1 MNAIRPRRDTP
12 PPAPL
17 PMPAQRFDRGQLAP
31 HPGVAGVARRRA
43 LVLAAALALTA
54 LAAGLLAAG
63 LGGDGWQ
70 WPDLLAMPVFLLLFA
85 RLALSAASTVAGW
98 LHRPAQPPAPGPLRS
113 RTALLLPLHNEDTA
127 MVFATA
133 DATREALA
141 QAGLAAHFDLF
152 LLSDSTDPACQVR
165 EAEAAER
172 LRARHPEGVFYRRRL
187 ENSGKKAGNVADW
200 VRRHG
205 AAYEHFVILDADSV
219 MEPATLH
226 ALAAMMEAD
235 RRAGLVQTLPLLAGG
250 RSRFAR
256 MQQWAARA
264 HGPAIARGLV
274 AWHGEA
280 GNYWGHNAIIR
291 TEAFAAAAG
300 LPELPGRRPFGG
312 PVMSH
317 DFVEAALLRRA
328 GWGVHMAPGLGGSW
342 EAGPPTL
349 AAAAARDRRWCQG
362 NIQHAAL
369 LAAPG
374 LHPLSRL
381 HLLDGMLAY
390 LASPLWLALLA
401 LGAVQAVMGLAQP
414 GAALLALTFALL
426 LLPKLP
432 GLRLSARGAALEL
445 AFTTA
450 LAPLGMVTQSRQV
463 WDILRGRDSGWA
475 AQGREGAVPP
485 WRTALRQHGAHMAL
499 SALLLLPALAA
510 PAALPW
516 LLPVALPLLASPA
529 LARFMARP
537 CRLAGFRTPEE
548 AAPAP
553 LLRRAATLRQ
563 AWMLELGLAPALP
576 PRPAA
581 WPVLEAALAA
591 PPMRMAA

>member
-1 MNAIRPRRDTP
+1 MNAIRPRRDLP
-12 PPAPL
+12 PAAPL
-17 PMPAQRFDRGQLAP
+17 PMPAQRFDAGRLAP
-31 HPGVAGVARRRA
+31 HPALPGLAGRRLAVLGGA
-43 LVLAAALALTA
+43 LLLTA
-54 LAAGLLAAG
+54 LAAWLLAGG
-63 LGGDGWQ
+63 LGRDGWQ
-70 WPDLLAMPVFLLLFA
+70 WPDLLALPVFLLLFA
-85 RLALSAASTVAGW
+85 RLALSAASCAAGW
-98 LHRPAQPPAPGPLRS
+98 LWRPPPAAPPGALRG

-133 DATREALA
+133 EATREALEG
-141 QAGLAAHFDLF
+141 AGLAAQFDLF

-172 LRARHPEGVFYRRRL
+172 LRALHPEGLFYRRRGD
-187 ENSGKKAGNVADW
+187 NAGKKAGNVADW
-200 VRRHG
+200 VRHHG

-219 MEPATLH
+219 MAPATLH
-226 ALAAMMEAD
+226 ALAWAMQED
-235 RRAGLVQTLPLLAGG
+235 PKAGLVQTLPLLVGA

-264 HGPAIARGLV
+264 HGPGIARGFR

-291 TEAFAAAAG
+291 TAAFAEAAG

-328 GWGVHMAPGLGGSW
+328 GWGVHMRPDLGGSF
-342 EAGPPTL
+342 ESGPPTL
-349 AAAAARDRRWCQG
+349 AAAAQRDRRWCQG
-362 NIQHAAL
+362 NIQHGAL
-369 LAAPG
+369 LGAAG

-381 HLLDGMLAY
+381 HFLDGMGSY
-390 LASPLWLALLA
+390 LASPLWLLLLA
-401 LGAVQAVMGLAQP
+401 LGAAQAVLGLAQP

-426 LLPKLP
+426 LLPKLA
-432 GLRLSARGAALEL
+432 GFRHSARGALLEL
-445 AFTTA
+445 GFTTA
-450 LAPLGMVTQSRQV
+450 LAPLGMATQSRQI

-475 AQGREGAVPP
+475 AQGREGDVPSWAETLRAHAV
-485 WRTALRQHGAHMAL
+485 HMAL
-499 SALLLLPALAA
+499 GVLLLLPALAA

-516 LLPVALPLLASPA
+516 LLPVALPLLAAPA

-537 CRLAGFRTPEE
+537 CRLIGFRTPEE
-548 AAPAP
+548 AAPCP
-553 LLRRAATLRQ
+553 LLRRVAVLRQ
-563 AWMLELGLAPALP
+563 AWMLELGTAPALP

-581 WPVLEAALAA
+581 WPVLERALEVEPLPVA
-591 PPMRMAA
+591 